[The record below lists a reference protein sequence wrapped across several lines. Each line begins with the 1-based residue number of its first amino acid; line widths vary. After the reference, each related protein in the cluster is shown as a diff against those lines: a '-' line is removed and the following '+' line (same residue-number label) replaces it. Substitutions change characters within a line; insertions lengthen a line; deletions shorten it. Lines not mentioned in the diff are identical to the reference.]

1 MIYRLKLE
9 ISIWLERTSEFTNT
23 IIMYLSK
30 NLPVVNRI
38 KSFLS
43 HVCLFS
49 SQWMQKVV
57 QRNDQLLRGLT
68 VLKAKH
74 RLNPIKS
81 PASNLPLKELHG
93 NMTPGVP
100 SYQNHFSPPLAN
112 TSPRNLSLLLS
123 LITDWRR
130 FTQQHHFPPV
140 SSLSSYLINPFTGNK
155 NLPLELTTFPVHY
168 LLINLNCS
176 TPDR

>member
-1 MIYRLKLE
+1 MTWKDQWIYKYNGPACLR
-9 ISIWLERTSEFTNT
+9 I
-23 IIMYLSK
+23 YLLS
-30 NLPVVNRI
+30 I
-38 KSFLS
+38 KSNIFNHMYVCFLHRRCRKLYKEMTS
-43 HVCLFS
+43 FS
-49 SQWMQKVV
+49 GWPA
-57 QRNDQLLRGLT
+57 

-81 PASNLPLKELHG
+81 PASNNCMEYDTWCTVLWKPLLPSA
-93 NMTPGVP
+93 
-100 SYQNHFSPPLAN
+100 SYNRSPW
-112 TSPRNLSLLLS
+112 NLSLLLS

-140 SSLSSYLINPFTGNK
+140 SSLSSFLINPFTGNK
-155 NLPLELTTFPVHY
+155 NLPVQLTTFPVHY